1 MLTEYL
7 AAATLQERD
16 AELARFRIA
25 AEATRLNRTTGR
37 PKRRLAGWLQL
48 RASRSRRTPST
59 SGHSLSMME

>member
-7 AAATLQERD
+7 AAATLQERN

-25 AEATRLNRTTGR
+25 AEAARLNRR
-37 PKRRLAGWLQL
+37 PRRGFAFARWLQL
-48 RASRSRRTPST
+48 RASRSRRAAST